1 MIPRAA
7 TLGQKPRI
15 QKSNPSFQQIGEK
28 FQRLSWRGR
37 DKEAV
42 PGYYLIKLIK

>member
-1 MIPRAA
+1 MIARVA
-7 TLGQKPRI
+7 TLGQKPTI
-15 QKSNPSFQQIGEK
+15 QKSNPSFRQMGEK

-42 PGYYLIKLIK
+42 PGYYLIKLTR